1 MASVRQTIEEGL
13 IAELKRSLSREL
25 NPGGGYLQ
33 AVEIYNG
40 EIERSEGP
48 DDFLRALRGRSPV
61 ILVGAA
67 GASIRAESVSRN
79 RYARR
84 ISIEL
89 YVASNHNRTREHRT
103 RSDVVADGDPTA
115 DPGIYQIAEDVQQIL
130 SGNDLGLPGVGPLNP
145 RREDVLLQ
153 EPGFT
158 VWRLIYDV
166 DTDAHVKPHDFADR
180 QLTDYQIDGNLVD
193 EDGETV
199 LPSPPNPLVE
209 SDGSLTP

>member
-1 MASVRQTIEEGL
+1 MGSVRQTIEERL
-13 IAELKRSLSREL
+13 IAELKRLLSREL
-25 NPGGGYLQ
+25 NPGEGYLQ

-40 EIERSEGP
+40 EIERTDGP
-48 DDFLRALRGRSPV
+48 EDFLRALRGRSPV

-79 RYARR
+79 RFARR

-89 YVASNHNRTREHRT
+89 YVASNHNRTRENRT
-103 RSDVVADGDPTA
+103 RSDVVAEGDSTA

-130 SGNDLGLPGVGPLNP
+130 SGNDLGLTGVGPLNP

-153 EPGFT
+153 EKGFT

-166 DTDAHVKPHDFADR
+166 DTDAHVKKHDFADR
-180 QLTDYQIDGNLVD
+180 QFTSYAIDGNLVD

-199 LPSPPNPLVE
+199 LPKPPNPFAE
-209 SDGSLTP
+209 ADGDL